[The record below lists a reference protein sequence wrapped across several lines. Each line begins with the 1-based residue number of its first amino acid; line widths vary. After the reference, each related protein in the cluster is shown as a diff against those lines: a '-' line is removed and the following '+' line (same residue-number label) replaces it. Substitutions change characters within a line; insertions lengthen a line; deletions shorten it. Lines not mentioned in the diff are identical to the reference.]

1 MCYSKKYIEFVNN
14 ALGSEVISASSL
26 KQRIEYNDVIG
37 ALCSKDS
44 FPVFRENYQERIKR
58 LYNAGLS
65 NKKLQNNIVHNIKKI
80 ASKEWAG
87 AYAELCALDY
97 FLYHLKSE
105 IETDYTINASE
116 TLAREMNMK
125 ESNYDIFLREFDIL
139 MDTKILLN
147 KTKDIFNG
155 IFKDFREQ
163 IGAMDLLIIPE
174 YSPDDDFSIY
184 QDKRKEILDELIRA
198 TNVKMQMPKG
208 RVESEVID
216 GLTYTFAWKS
226 GSYFSESEYSPYEH
240 AKNHHTLLF
249 KHAKKFCIRRPT
261 ILVFIILPWFSE
273 SSLVIED
280 SKKIFLKMFCH
291 HFFYDYMDSPELAKN
306 FNQQIKSNIPAY
318 NVTKSLSGII
328 FLEDMS
334 ITSYNPNQ
342 LSINASYMWNE
353 NAQHLL
359 FDNPIESFLQE
370 AQAFDLKG
378 VLCTEQ
384 RYQVNTLT
392 FGPNQA
398 YLPPDET

>member
-1 MCYSKKYIEFVNN
+1 
-14 ALGSEVISASSL
+14 
-26 KQRIEYNDVIG
+26 
-37 ALCSKDS
+37 
-44 FPVFRENYQERIKR
+44 
-58 LYNAGLS
+58 
-65 NKKLQNNIVHNIKKI
+65 
-80 ASKEWAG
+80 
-87 AYAELCALDY
+87 
-97 FLYHLKSE
+97 
-105 IETDYTINASE
+105 
-116 TLAREMNMK
+116 MNMK
-125 ESNYDIFLREFDIL
+125 KSNYDIFLREFDIL

-147 KTKDIFNG
+147 KTEDILNG

-226 GSYFSESEYSPYEH
+226 GSYFSESKYSPYEH

-261 ILVFIILPWFSE
+261 ILVFVIFPWFSE

-291 HFFYDYMDSPELAKN
+291 HFFYDYMDSPKLAKN
-306 FNQQIKSNIPAY
+306 FNQQIESNISAY

-334 ITSYNPNQ
+334 ITSYNPSQ

-359 FDNPIESFLQE
+359 FNNPIGNFLQE
-370 AQAFDLKG
+370 ARAFDLKG
-378 VLCTEQ
+378 VLYTEQ
-384 RYQVNTLT
+384 RHQVNTLT

-398 YLPPDET
+398 FLPPDET

>member
-26 KQRIEYNDVIG
+26 KQRIEYNNVIG

-65 NKKLQNNIVHNIKKI
+65 NKKLQNNIVHNIKTI

-105 IETDYTINASE
+105 IETNYTINASD

-125 ESNYDIFLREFDIL
+125 KSNYDIFLREFDIL

-147 KTKDIFNG
+147 KTEDILNG

-226 GSYFSESEYSPYEH
+226 GSYFSESKYSPYEH

-261 ILVFIILPWFSE
+261 ILVFVIFPWFSE

-291 HFFYDYMDSPELAKN
+291 HFFYDYMDSPKLAKN
-306 FNQQIKSNIPAY
+306 FNQQIESNISAY

-334 ITSYNPNQ
+334 ITSYNPSQ

-359 FDNPIESFLQE
+359 FNNPIGNFLQE
-370 AQAFDLKG
+370 ARAFDLKG
-378 VLCTEQ
+378 VLYTEQ
-384 RYQVNTLT
+384 RHQVNTLT

-398 YLPPDET
+398 FLPPDET